1 MYRFDFATTVLK
13 LVGLDA
19 THGLEMFTLF
29 DELDAPIPRII
40 TSLGG
45 RREYAAAGSRMRANW
60 ASFVVRGEPA
70 KTWPRY
76 SAVDRLTLIIDATD
90 RVESDPRASRR
101 LAWEAFLPE
110 VGGARE

>member
-1 MYRFDFATTVLK
+1 VLR

-29 DELDAPIPRII
+29 DELATPIPRII

-60 ASFVVRGEPA
+60 ASFALTGEPS
-70 KTWPRY
+70 TSWPTYTRP
-76 SAVDRLTLIIDATD
+76 DRTTLVINVTD
-90 RVESDPRASRR
+90 RIEDSPRPNRR
-101 LAWEAFLPE
+101 RAWDAFLP
-110 VGGARE
+110 GLAD